1 MSSKFGPEN
10 TIGDVLTS
18 SVWRGVSKTVEGR
31 QAMVN
36 DAFEDLTIETGTKI
50 RLKVTGSAPGKLPR
64 NTTPAI
70 DSFLSD
76 YRLVTPGI
84 PGTCKITPTPPAP
97 VIVATPAVAADASAT
112 VPSVDLPAEDVH
124 YVRGT
129 DTRTVCNRGRGLV
142 KYVDDSAKAGCTAC
156 RAAVGLEPIVR
167 IHSATPM
174 QTLVIGGSGIG
185 WINGQK
191 GPELHQHQGMPV
203 SLTFGAPSPLSS
215 GAAMAAATGPQSTNP
230 LHHVDWTT
238 PARPAFAVPPVA
250 EQLEGLRV
258 VAAGY
263 ETLPPGHKIRPIVI
277 AFVGDGNNLDAKQM
291 RHLVEHTKLPIP
303 ITFGRITIGS
313 VVALEFTSTGPV
325 RNVTADLE
333 LIGPWQQAPLRNKSL
348 GLVKNDP
355 QSPRLYA
362 LLIPSTEASDAT
374 ATSAAPPTPPSPPV
388 LTLDLPPMSA
398 HTSDEAIVLALGMP
412 ESEADTLRAL
422 AAEASAGMADFGVSL
437 TLEQYIRGLLRTEAR
452 RTGLVAEKA
461 KPNGAPPPALRPY
474 PAPFPGPH
482 TPSA

>member
-10 TIGDVLTS
+10 TIDDVLKS

-97 VIVATPAVAADASAT
+97 VIAATPAVAADASAT
-112 VPSVDLPAEDVH
+112 VPAVVDLPSEDLH

-129 DTRTVCNRGRGLV
+129 EFRTMCNKGRGLV
-142 KYVDDSAKAGCTAC
+142 KYVDDAAKAGCTAC
-156 RAAVGLEPIVR
+156 RVAVGLEPFVR
-167 IHSATPM
+167 IHSATPT
-174 QTLVIGGSGIG
+174 QAVVIGGSGIG

-191 GPELHQHQGMPV
+191 GPELHQHQGLPA
-203 SLTFGAPSPLSS
+203 SLTFGAPSALSS
-215 GAAMAAATGPQSTNP
+215 GAAMAAATGPQPTNP

-258 VAAGY
+258 AAPGY
-263 ETLPPGHKIRPIVI
+263 GAAHPAHLKIRPMVI

-333 LIGPWQQAPLRNKSL
+333 LIGPWQQAPLRNKTL
-348 GLVKNDP
+348 GIVKNDP

-362 LLIPSTEASDAT
+362 LLIPSTEAADAT
-374 ATSAAPPTPPSPPV
+374 ATSAAAPPSPPA

-461 KPNGAPPPALRPY
+461 KPNGALPALRPY